1 MNIDDI
7 SKLAL
12 KMVQEEELKEE
23 KLKEERLKEERL
35 EESNNF
41 LMQGQKDFIEEK
53 KEEFQEKS
61 TTQSVLK
68 TVDKLYLNKIK
79 ERILVLFEALKNADN
94 ENDLNKRLDLTIEF
108 IQFLLAHIDEQLDKE

>member
-12 KMVQEEELKEE
+12 KMVQEEE
-23 KLKEERLKEERL
+23 LKEERLKEERL

>member
-23 KLKEERLKEERL
+23 RLKEERIKEERL

-53 KEEFQEKS
+53 KEEFQDKS